1 MTALFPGRLLIRCI
15 EAQHVRSRVGNDSDN
30 SSLTPYIIFQ
40 LKSKSNDPLKLKSK
54 NGRNKGHDVDF
65 QGDVVAF
72 DLASPDQLLY
82 DDDVLLSVE
91 LHDDSEDAGLIGE
104 AQLSIIDILSSESAF
119 DRELAVLRPGDST
132 TNTVLGLELL
142 FVKARIGMLKLYTH
156 QLVSIG
162 IDEDLSITASTPDG
176 QSNSTPLKD
185 ISADDSL
192 NFWIDNN
199 NWFGTLLVQIH
210 RDGDKDKDQ
219 SIIQLEPLC
228 LIDLGAKGRGEVSS
242 RVHVSSCNIGSTNM
256 MEMSNIDLRH
266 EFMEAAIVR
275 IESIDI
281 SHLPQDAS
289 SSPSDLRVVLRTKGK
304 THHNKCMTTE
314 ASINDSKLHWTP
326 SINLPVVDE
335 YTLLLECCE
344 YDDIAKD
351 YEEVGKG
358 EVSLLPLFRDGRIDT
373 TIYLKHLTEVSTSM
387 CNSVIFRCHL
397 NYIEFSYQFS
407 YHCIAWRC
415 SGCRSTSTLCKFRS
429 SKGCGI
435 PSRSTNNDFICL
447 G

>member
-1 MTALFPGRLLIRCI
+1 
-15 EAQHVRSRVGNDSDN
+15 
-30 SSLTPYIIFQ
+30 
-40 LKSKSNDPLKLKSK
+40 
-54 NGRNKGHDVDF
+54 
-65 QGDVVAF
+65 
-72 DLASPDQLLY
+72 
-82 DDDVLLSVE
+82 
-91 LHDDSEDAGLIGE
+91 
-104 AQLSIIDILSSESAF
+104 
-119 DRELAVLRPGDST
+119 
-132 TNTVLGLELL
+132 
-142 FVKARIGMLKLYTH
+142 
-156 QLVSIG
+156 
-162 IDEDLSITASTPDG
+162 
-176 QSNSTPLKD
+176 
-185 ISADDSL
+185 
-192 NFWIDNN
+192 
-199 NWFGTLLVQIH
+199 
-210 RDGDKDKDQ
+210 
-219 SIIQLEPLC
+219 
-228 LIDLGAKGRGEVSS
+228 
-242 RVHVSSCNIGSTNM
+242 M
-256 MEMSNIDLRH
+256 MEMSNIDLHH

-415 SGCRSTSTLCKFRS
+415 SGCRSTSTLCKF
-429 SKGCGI
+429 
-435 PSRSTNNDFICL
+435 
-447 G
+447 